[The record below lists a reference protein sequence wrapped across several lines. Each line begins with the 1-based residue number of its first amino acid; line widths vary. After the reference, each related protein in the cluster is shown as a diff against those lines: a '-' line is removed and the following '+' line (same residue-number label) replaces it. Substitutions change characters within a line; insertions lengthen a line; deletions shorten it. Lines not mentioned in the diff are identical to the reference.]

1 MKYLFSFL
9 ILLFS
14 LSNLQAQD
22 FCKASSVFFDL
33 NRFELKS
40 GGQFTVDS
48 LIKTMNNS
56 DFILEIYG
64 YTDTSNTTEYNR
76 KLSQSRIDVVLSYL
90 KAKNITPKEI
100 RTFNEGEDFNSSKQ
114 SKHAAFQRRVD
125 VYLTP
130 MEGNDVTF
138 RSADG
143 VIIKRD
149 LSSFGDCGICALKP
163 KMKYL
168 QTEEAAK
175 ANGIDL
181 VTDKGEPLIT
191 YGMVLFD
198 IDTCSSLSK
207 EERAKIETC
216 IQMPAS
222 RWDPRVELFELV
234 KQPGNDIW
242 RLLKD
247 SLFRDSVE
255 KVVRFCS
262 RSTYINCDVR
272 KKNIGLIL
280 PVDPNSGKSFFTFY
294 SVKPASK
301 LSNDTVPF
309 SSDVERVFSYF
320 EVDKDWY
327 LYQDAS
333 QKIRR
338 YFINRDSIS
347 PDFATVYVS
356 DYHVASPQ
364 GEIELKVKLKN
375 IDKVG
380 YYYPDFDLFLPLERR
395 GGNIWYGT
403 IYQDGFELC
412 YIKKDK
418 YYIEKNKAKKLKVKT
433 KEGISEAKL
442 KQVYLFK
449 KNRLSWRKAKRR
461 ELV

>member
-1 MKYLFSFL
+1 
-9 ILLFS
+9 
-14 LSNLQAQD
+14 
-22 FCKASSVFFDL
+22 
-33 NRFELKS
+33 LKS
-40 GGQFTVDS
+40 
-48 LIKTMNNS
+48 K
-56 DFILEIYG
+56 
-64 YTDTSNTTEYNR
+64 
-76 KLSQSRIDVVLSYL
+76 K
-90 KAKNITPKEI
+90 ITPKEI
-100 RTFNEGEDFNSSKQ
+100 RTFNEGEDFNSSVQ
-114 SKHAAFQRRVD
+114 SKDAAFQRRVD

-138 RSADG
+138 KSSDG

-168 QTEEAAK
+168 QTEEEAK

-181 VTDKGEPLIT
+181 VTDKGEPLVT

-207 EERAKIETC
+207 EEREKIETC
-216 IQMPAS
+216 IRMPAA
-222 RWDPRVELFELV
+222 RWDNRVELFELV

-262 RSTYINCDVR
+262 RSTFINCDVR
-272 KKNIGLIL
+272 KQNIGLIL
-280 PVDPNSGKSFFTFY
+280 PADATTGKSFFTLY
-294 SVKPASK
+294 SKKPTR

-309 SSDVERVFSYF
+309 PSDVERVISYF
-320 EVDKDWY
+320 AVDKEWY

-333 QKIRR
+333 QKIWRN
-338 YFINRDSIS
+338 FINRDSIS
-347 PDFATVYVS
+347 PNFATIYVS
-356 DYHVASPQ
+356 DYHIASPK

-380 YYYPDFDLFLPLERR
+380 YYHPDFDLFLPLERR
-395 GGNIWYGT
+395 GGNTWYGPV
-403 IYQDGFELC
+403 YQDGFELC
-412 YIKKDK
+412 YIKKGK
-418 YYIEKNKAKKLKVKT
+418 YYSEKNKAKKLKVKT
-433 KEGISEAKL
+433 KNGVSKAKL
-442 KQVYLFK
+442 KSVYLLK
-449 KNRLSWRKAKRR
+449 KNKLSWRKAKRR